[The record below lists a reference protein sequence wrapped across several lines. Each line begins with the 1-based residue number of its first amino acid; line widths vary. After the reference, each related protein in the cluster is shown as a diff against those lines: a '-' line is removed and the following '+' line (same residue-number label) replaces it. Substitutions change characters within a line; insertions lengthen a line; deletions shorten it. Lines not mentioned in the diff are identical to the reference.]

1 MHHRRLRFETTAVS
15 EPLRTITATLRVS
28 KWSLLPLRL
37 VLWLSICTLKTEVR
51 VYVGGVRLHLSGQTK
66 NLVNKRLKMF
76 FGR

>member
-1 MHHRRLRFETTAVS
+1 MS

-37 VLWLSICTLKTEVR
+37 VMWFSLCTLKIKGR
-51 VYVGGVRLHLSGQTK
+51 VYVGDVQLRLNGQTE
-66 NLVNKRLKMF
+66 NLANKRLKMF